1 MVTRFSPGVKYS
13 TEMGVYSPSMNVR
26 SGGNYTLY
34 DDYAKL
40 EAENKDLRA
49 YANNIIKCL
58 NEYEDSQTSE
68 EYKQTLDDFHH
79 GVFLLS
85 EGIAKL

>member
-1 MVTRFSPGVKYS
+1 MVDKDIEHCLAVLKDCINERQSAFDYKLIS
-13 TEMGVYSPSMNVR
+13 TLEKCKG
-26 SGGNYTLY
+26 
-34 DDYAKL
+34 L
-40 EAENKDLRA
+40 EAENKALKA
-49 YANNIIKCL
+49 YANNVIKCL
-58 NEYEDSQTSE
+58 NDYEDSQTSE